1 MVTILPSSAGAGGS
15 NPGRGLRSHM
25 PCIQKKKKKPE
36 NRSKIVTNSKNDPH
50 QKHSFNKKYR
60 IGRSFELGVMTQRR
74 AGLGHP
80 ESSQGGRGV
89 SGRRSKQCLIQH

>member
-25 PCIQKKKKKPE
+25 PCIQKKKKKPRKQKQDC
-36 NRSKIVTNSKNDPH
+36 NKFKNDPH

-60 IGRSFELGVMTQRR
+60 IGKSFELGVMTQRR